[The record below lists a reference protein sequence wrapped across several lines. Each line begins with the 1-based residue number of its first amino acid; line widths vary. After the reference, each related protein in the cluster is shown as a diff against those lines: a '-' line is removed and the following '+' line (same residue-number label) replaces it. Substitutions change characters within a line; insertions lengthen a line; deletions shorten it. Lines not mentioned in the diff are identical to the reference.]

1 MASHLTELLSSA
13 GLADPISVTPLSGR
27 GFDNTVHRIT
37 LADGQQVILRRF
49 REPRPPEHERARFL
63 MDHRVPAPAFLAGSE
78 HASLHAFVPGVLL
91 GDLIETGMIA
101 PEHWRAVGRA
111 YRQTHDIRF
120 PPLLTGNIEPDRVT
134 LRANDPMSQL
144 HGWIDGAVSGL
155 KDHDPVLVRSLP
167 ALHDVVDRA
176 AVSLRRAR
184 TSLGHGDINMWN
196 VIVDGARATLIDWD
210 YPAVRDPALEIALLD
225 KHASL
230 FNWRGGQCNDG
241 LDPAFFEGY
250 GRPATEPNTS
260 IHRVV
265 ATLQWAIGSDWAE
278 FERDPTLPESLKAR
292 ARNWRATLWGYVDRL
307 PEHIVRL
314 QRLV

>member
-1 MASHLTELLSSA
+1 MASHLTELLGSV
-13 GLADPISVTPLSGR
+13 GLADPISVTPLPGR

-49 REPRPPEHERARFL
+49 REPRPPEHQRARL
-63 MDHRVPAPAFLAGSE
+63 LEDHGVPAPAFLAGSE

-120 PPLLTGNIEPDRVT
+120 PPLLTGEIEPDRII
-134 LRANDPMSQL
+134 LRANDPVSQL
-144 HGWIDGAVSGL
+144 HGWIDGAQPGL
-155 KDHDPVLVRSLP
+155 QEQFPALVEQLP
-167 ALHDVVDRA
+167 ALHDVVDQA
-176 AVSLRRAR
+176 ATPLRSAR
-184 TSLGHGDINMWN
+184 TSLGHGDIHMWN

-210 YPAVRDPALEIALLD
+210 YPAVRDPALEVALLD
-225 KHASL
+225 KHTSL
-230 FNWRGGQCNDG
+230 FNGRGRQRDDG
-241 LDPAFFEGY
+241 LPPAFFEGY

-265 ATLQWAIGSDWAE
+265 ATLQWATGSDWAE
-278 FERDPTLPESLKAR
+278 FERDPTLSENLKAR
-292 ARNWRATLWGYVDRL
+292 ARSWRATLWGYVDRL